1 MSEPPPVVQSLDHL
15 ILTVRDVDRA
25 CAFYERALGMRR
37 ETLGVGRTAL
47 HFGRQKINL
56 QPHPTPHAPTPHALV
71 AEVAVPG
78 SADLCFLTETPLARM
93 KAHLEACGVAVI
105 EGPVERSGAEGP
117 ILSLYCR
124 DPDGNLV
131 EIANKLQ

>member
-1 MSEPPPVVQSLDHL
+1 M
-15 ILTVRDVDRA
+15 
-25 CAFYERALGMRR
+25 
-37 ETLGVGRTAL
+37 
-47 HFGRQKINL
+47 
-56 QPHPTPHAPTPHALV
+56 
-71 AEVAVPG
+71 PG
-78 SADLCFLTETPLARM
+78 SADLCFLTDRLVTRV

-131 EIANKLQ
+131 EIANKL